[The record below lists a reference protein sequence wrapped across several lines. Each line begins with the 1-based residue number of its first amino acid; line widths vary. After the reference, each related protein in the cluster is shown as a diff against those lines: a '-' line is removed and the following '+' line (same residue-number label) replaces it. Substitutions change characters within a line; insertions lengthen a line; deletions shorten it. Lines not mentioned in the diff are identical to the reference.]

1 LKIEVF
7 ENCDPF
13 FLKPLSCVVY
23 GSFPQFVQTSF
34 SPIFAAHFYN
44 VQYTIMSIIQQ
55 IREKYA
61 AVSIA
66 VIALS
71 LIGFILTDYFA
82 GRGSGAGSQ
91 PTSIGTVNGKDIDVN
106 AFSDRLTE
114 MENSYRSQ
122 GMDVNDEMRQQLIE
136 MLWSNEVEETIL
148 TAEYEKL
155 GLTFSS
161 ADMNEALYGSNP
173 PPALAQQFRDQQTGA
188 YDVNAARTFI
198 NSLKK
203 KKANDPQRVYVE
215 RNIIDFIVQ
224 NGLRSKYTSLL
235 AGSAFYPKWLS
246 DKDLTDQSSIASISY
261 VAVPYTTVSD
271 SAVKVT
277 DEDINA
283 YVRKHKN
290 EFKQEE
296 SRSISYVIFDAAP
309 SSADSAFA
317 LGEVNKQYSAFAS
330 STDAAQFNIANSS
343 TTAYFDGYVLKSALQ
358 VPNADSIRNLPVG
371 GVFGPYQDGGNYVVA
386 KMIAKRDLP
395 DSVKCRHILVGVMDQ
410 QTGQAIRTDSAA
422 ALIIDSIK
430 NAVSGGANWG
440 ELVKKYNPLSDGSRE
455 NNGEMTFGAMQI
467 QDVNFAKEFAQFVL
481 FDGKQGERKVVKTSF
496 GYHLIEIMEQKKIEP
511 AYKIAYFSRTV
522 QPSDETISTAS
533 TSAAQFAAEARNAKQ
548 FEETVTKKK
557 LVPRIAELR
566 PSDYSIIGLGSARNL
581 VKWVY
586 ENKVGNVSEPTT
598 LGDKVVV
605 ALIAEEKEE
614 GLPNAKTAR
623 IQVESIIRN
632 QKKAAEIIG
641 KIGNNRDLN
650 QIATSFKTNVL
661 RADSISF
668 YSPFIPGVG
677 MEPKVTGAAFNPAV
691 KGKSSEPIVGNTA
704 VFVIRTENVDLQP
717 AANASYAD
725 RRLQIEGGMKQST
738 SNAALAALRKAAKV
752 KDRRIKFY

>member
-1 LKIEVF
+1 MQITGVF
-7 ENCDPF
+7 HNLF
-13 FLKPLSCVVY
+13 KPL
-23 GSFPQFVQTSF
+23 FP
-34 SPIFAAHFYN
+34 PIFAAHFYN

-91 PTSIGTVNGKDIDVN
+91 PTSLGSVNGKDIDVN

-114 MENSYRSQ
+114 MENGYRAQ

-188 YDVNAARTFI
+188 YDVNAARKFI
-198 NSLKK
+198 NSLKN

-215 RNIIDFIVQ
+215 RNIIDYIVQ
-224 NGLRSKYTSLL
+224 NGLRTKYGAML

-246 DKDLTDQSSIASISY
+246 DKDLNDQSSIASISY
-261 VAVPYTTVSD
+261 VAVPYTTISD

-296 SRSISYVIFDAAP
+296 SRAISYVIFDAAP
-309 SSADSAFA
+309 SAADSAYA
-317 LGEVNKQYSAFAS
+317 LNEVNKQYSAFAT
-330 STDAAQFNIANSS
+330 STDAEQFVIANSS
-343 TTAYFDGYVLKSALQ
+343 TTAFYNGYVLKSALQ
-358 VPNADSIRNLPVG
+358 VPNADSIRSLPIG
-371 GVFGPYQDGGNYVVA
+371 GVFGPYQDGGNYVIA
-386 KMIAKRDLP
+386 KMVAKRDIP

-410 QTGQAIRTDSAA
+410 QTGQAIMSDSAA
-422 ALIIDSIK
+422 LKLIDSIK
-430 NAVSGGANWG
+430 NAVNAGANWG
-440 ELVKKYNPLSDGSRE
+440 EMVKKYNPLSDGSRE
-455 NNGEMTFGAMQI
+455 NNGEMTFSANQV
-467 QDVNFAKEFAQFVL
+467 QSPNFAKEFADFIL
-481 FDGKQGERKVVKTSF
+481 LDGKQGERKVVKTSF
-496 GYHLIEIMEQKKIEP
+496 GYHYIEIMEQKKIEP
-511 AYKIAYFSRTV
+511 AYKIAYFSRAV
-522 QPSDETISTAS
+522 QPSDETISAAS
-533 TSAAQFAAEARNAKQ
+533 TAAAHFAAEARNAKQ
-548 FEETVTKKK
+548 FEETITKKK
-557 LVPRIAELR
+557 LVPRVAEIR
-566 PSDYSIIGLGSARNL
+566 PSDYSIIGLGGARNL

-614 GLPNAKTAR
+614 GVPDAKTAR
-623 IQVESIIRN
+623 MQVESIVRN

-661 RADSISF
+661 HADSISF
-668 YSPFIPGVG
+668 FSPFIPGVG
-677 MEPKVTGAAFNPAV
+677 MEPKVTGAAFNPAA
-691 KGKSSEPIVGNTA
+691 KGKSSEPIAGNTG
-704 VFVIRTENVDLQP
+704 VFVIRTENVGLQP
-717 AANASYAD
+717 AGNAAYND
-725 RRLQIEGGMKQST
+725 RRLQMEAGMKQNAA
-738 SNAALAALRKAAKV
+738 NAALQSLRKAAKV